1 MTDIKGGIQLPGQQ
15 RPGEIQQTD
24 NHPPGGCNQGGQM
37 TQTAP
42 AGFQRAEIRVMQH
55 LLQLSGAQPV
65 DTVNSVLYQRTKLT
79 VMQRSLKI
87 RHP

>member
-1 MTDIKGGIQLPGQQ
+1 
-15 RPGEIQQTD
+15 
-24 NHPPGGCNQGGQM
+24 M

-55 LLQLSGAQPV
+55 LLQLSGAQLV
-65 DTVNSVLYQRTKLT
+65 NTVNSMLYQRTKLT
-79 VMQRSLKI
+79 VILPGRRLMQRSLKI